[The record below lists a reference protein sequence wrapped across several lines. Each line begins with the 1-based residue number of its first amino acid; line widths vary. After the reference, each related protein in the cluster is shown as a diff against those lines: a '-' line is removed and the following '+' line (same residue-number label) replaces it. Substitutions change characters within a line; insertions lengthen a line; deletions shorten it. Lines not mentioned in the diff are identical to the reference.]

1 MSLHDDL
8 ILVENK
14 VACPTLGLGGENSS
28 WRLKTKKQKG
38 GLCSCCSDSVN
49 LTSRPA
55 LCWGK
60 KHGPTQEATRFKTI
74 LKETKLEALP
84 QGHPPRIAQLGDGQR
99 LADTR
104 EPHTSS

>member
-1 MSLHDDL
+1 MPLHEDL

-14 VACPTLGLGGENSS
+14 VACPTLDLGGENSS
-28 WRLKTKKQKG
+28 WRLKTEKQKG

-74 LKETKLEALP
+74 LKETKPEALP
-84 QGHPPRIAQLGDGQR
+84 QGRPPQVAQLSDGKR

-104 EPHTSS
+104 EPHTPS